1 MKAFSEES
9 RKPVS
14 VFFGGEH
21 VSCECGAAAPQGA
34 GFFWI
39 IHKTAYRT
47 GKCYRVFLRNE
58 KAGFSVSHDF
68 WQGVDVPGDSLS
80 QVIIVKLPFTVPND
94 PVFTARSDAI
104 KKRGGNSFMELSVPE
119 AVIKFRQGIG
129 RLIRRSDDKGVV
141 VVLDRLIYEK
151 RYGSIFT
158 SSMPECKRLYEPLS
172 ELTNK
177 INDFIFD

>member
-47 GKCYRVFLRNE
+47 GKGCRVFLRNE

-68 WQGVDVPGDSLS
+68 WQGVAMTGRPKLMASMTVFGMPSRLPDS
-80 QVIIVKLPFTVPND
+80 
-94 PVFTARSDAI
+94 
-104 KKRGGNSFMELSVPE
+104 
-119 AVIKFRQGIG
+119 
-129 RLIRRSDDKGVV
+129 
-141 VVLDRLIYEK
+141 
-151 RYGSIFT
+151 
-158 SSMPECKRLYEPLS
+158 
-172 ELTNK
+172 
-177 INDFIFD
+177 

>member
-47 GKCYRVFLRNE
+47 GKGCRVFLRNE

-68 WQGVDVPGDSLS
+68 WQGVDVGGDDGEAEAHGLDDS
-80 QVIIVKLPFTVPND
+80 I
-94 PVFTARSDAI
+94 RDAI
-104 KKRGGNSFMELSVPE
+104 PSAGFMNDAGGKKNVVAADKIRQLIVGNDAREIDKLLEPELLPEIQNCLGHVP
-119 AVIKFRQGIG
+119 V
-129 RLIRRSDDKGVV
+129 
-141 VVLDRLIYEK
+141 
-151 RYGSIFT
+151 
-158 SSMPECKRLYEPLS
+158 
-172 ELTNK
+172 
-177 INDFIFD
+177 